1 MIFESHAHYDDR
13 QFDVDREDL
22 LRVLPSKNVGI
33 VVNVGADMESSAS
46 SVALAQSYDYIY
58 AAVGVHPDEV
68 ESMDAA
74 CIDRLR
80 QMAQDPR
87 VLAIGEIGLDYFRK
101 EGHACKDTQK
111 YWFRQQLNLAVEL
124 EKPFIIHS
132 RDAAEDT
139 MEILQ
144 EFGKAH
150 PDIKHPGVIHCYSYS
165 PEMAK
170 EYIAIGYYIGIGGVV
185 TFKNAK
191 KLVETA
197 KEIPL
202 ERILVETDSPYLCP
216 EPNRGKRNDSSQ
228 IRYVIDKIAAIRGI
242 LPEEV
247 EKQTEINARNM
258 YGLLQ

>member
-33 VVNVGADMESSAS
+33 VVNVGADMKSSAS

-111 YWFRQQLNLAVEL
+111 YWFRQQLDLAVEL
-124 EKPFIIHS
+124 EKPFITFQRCSGRYHGDFAGIRKSPPGYQAPGCHS
-132 RDAAEDT
+132 LLFLFAGN
-139 MEILQ
+139 
-144 EFGKAH
+144 GK
-150 PDIKHPGVIHCYSYS
+150 GIHCH
-165 PEMAK
+165 
-170 EYIAIGYYIGIGGVV
+170 
-185 TFKNAK
+185 
-191 KLVETA
+191 
-197 KEIPL
+197 
-202 ERILVETDSPYLCP
+202 
-216 EPNRGKRNDSSQ
+216 
-228 IRYVIDKIAAIRGI
+228 
-242 LPEEV
+242 
-247 EKQTEINARNM
+247 
-258 YGLLQ
+258 GLLYRDRRCSYL